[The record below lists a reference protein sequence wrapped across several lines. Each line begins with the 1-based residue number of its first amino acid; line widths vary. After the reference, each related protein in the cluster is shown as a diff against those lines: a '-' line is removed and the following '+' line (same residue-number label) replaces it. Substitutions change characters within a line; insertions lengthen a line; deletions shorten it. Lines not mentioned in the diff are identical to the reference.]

1 MAFCPSP
8 DGEITLIPRLQ
19 GHRIMVPM
27 DVGDKREGEEV
38 LSLSLDE
45 AIQLMAS
52 GGATS
57 DKGASRY

>member
-1 MAFCPSP
+1 
-8 DGEITLIPRLQ
+8 
-19 GHRIMVPM
+19 M

>member
-1 MAFCPSP
+1 MALCLSP
-8 DGEITLIPRLQ
+8 EGEITFIPRLQ

-27 DVGDKREGEEV
+27 DVGDEREGEEV

-45 AIQLMAS
+45 AIQLMVA